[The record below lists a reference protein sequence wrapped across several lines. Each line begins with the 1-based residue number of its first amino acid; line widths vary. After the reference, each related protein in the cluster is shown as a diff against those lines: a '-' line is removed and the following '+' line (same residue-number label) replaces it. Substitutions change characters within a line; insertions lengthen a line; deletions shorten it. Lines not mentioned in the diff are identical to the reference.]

1 MLKDI
6 NVLLGVTGGIAAYK
20 ACDIVSG
27 LKKINANVDV
37 IMTKSAT
44 ELVSPNTFQ
53 ALSKNAVITDIF
65 NTPRYWNIEHISL
78 AQKAHVLLVA
88 PATANII
95 GKVANGIA
103 DDMLSTTIMASTAKV
118 IFAPAMNEKMYENK
132 IVQQN
137 IEKLISLGYQFI
149 EPESGRLACGD
160 IGIGKL
166 ADTNEIIR
174 FIVNIVK
181 SDGDL
186 KGKKILITAG
196 PTREIIDPVRFIS
209 NYSTGKMGYSLA
221 EAASARGAEVILISG
236 PTNLRTPPGV
246 KLIKINTALEM
257 YDSVMDNFKEQNII
271 IKSASVS
278 DYRPEAV
285 SEHKIKKNKGNMN
298 LTLVKNPDI
307 LYELGKI
314 KGDRMLIGFA
324 AESDNIVKN
333 ARDKMLGKNL
343 DFIVANDI
351 TEEGAGF
358 GTDTNIV
365 TIVDI
370 DGKIEKI
377 EKSSKVDI
385 AHRILDKAK
394 QMLEMKG

>member
-174 FIVNIVK
+174 FIVNTVK

-221 EAASARGAEVILISG
+221 EAASVRGAEVILISG

-278 DYRPEAV
+278 DYRPEAI